1 MRGMA
6 GEEWYIASYG
16 EAGHGKAWTGAL
28 RQGRAWQAWNCQK
41 GDIYMVYQWKVPLY
55 KVPAQI
61 AGEHIQKL
69 ADEHGEVT
77 PMILLEDA
85 RPEGSVLHP
94 CYEWDDTKAAEK
106 YRLHQ
111 SKLIIANLTVVSI
124 NDSEEIRPTNAFVT
138 INERNERAS
147 YVSVVQALSNKETKE
162 QVIRNAKAEL
172 NMFKQKYQNL
182 VDLSKLLKDFLSELE
197 LET

>member
-1 MRGMA
+1 
-6 GEEWYIASYG
+6 
-16 EAGHGKAWTGAL
+16 
-28 RQGRAWQAWNCQK
+28 
-41 GDIYMVYQWKVPLY
+41 MVYQWKVPLY

-69 ADEHGEVT
+69 ADEHGEIT
-77 PMILLEDA
+77 PRILLEDA
-85 RPEGSVLHP
+85 RQEGSVLHS

-106 YRLHQ
+106 YRFHQ

-124 NDSEEIRPTNAFVT
+124 NDSEEIRPTNAFIT

-172 NMFKQKYQNL
+172 NMFKRKYQNL

-197 LET
+197 LEP